1 MQFLRPTPR
10 PGLRRSRRSA
20 VHRIAAPLTALVL
33 AAALS
38 SCGGGDSGSSTAKKS
53 VTLWMYPVIADQAA
67 SNAYWQQVEKD
78 FEAANSG
85 IDLKLEMQ
93 PWANREEKVSA
104 AFAGKKGPDV
114 LLMIP
119 DQIPQYVANG
129 SLEPVDDVVGP
140 EKDKF
145 LPAAVPGLTVDGKV
159 YGAPIYHTVTTTMY
173 NKTVLTKAG
182 ISKPPET
189 WDEIKAAAP
198 KLKAAGFSTLDYSA
212 SPEAS
217 LNLNFYPLLWQAG
230 GKVFA
235 DDGKSVAFNQA
246 PGLAALTFLKSLW
259 DEGAI
264 PKSALTAGN
273 VVADSPF
280 GKGQVAMAMTSVPAD
295 AATVAKTWGA
305 ANVEI
310 GSPLTGEK
318 QVGFGLPGGLV
329 VNAASEST
337 DSAKKFL
344 SFMMQPAQ
352 LDALSKASGF
362 YSPRNDAKPQ
372 STDPNAAKFADA
384 LQYAVPGEPNAA
396 ARQVMS
402 YLSTEIQAVLTGKK
416 QPQQAL
422 DDAAKQANDLLSR
435 QR

>member
-1 MQFLRPTPR
+1 MKPTVR
-10 PGLRRSRRSA
+10 
-20 VHRIAAPLTALVL
+20 RIAAPLTALVL

-38 SCGGGDSGSSTAKKS
+38 SCGGGDDGGSASKKS

-67 SNAYWQQVEKD
+67 SDAYWKKVETD
-78 FEAANSG
+78 FEAANTG
-85 IDLKLEMQ
+85 IDLKVEAQ
-93 PWANREEKVSA
+93 PWANREEKVAA
-104 AFAGKKGPDV
+104 AFSGKKGPDV

-119 DQIPQYVANG
+119 DQIPQYVKSG
-129 SLEPVDDVVGP
+129 SLEPVDDVIAP

-145 LPAAVPGLTVDGKV
+145 LPAAIPGLTVDGKV

-212 SPEAS
+212 SPEAT

-235 DDGKSVAFNQA
+235 DDGKSVTFNQA
-246 PGLAALTFLKSLW
+246 PGLEALTFLKSLW

-264 PKSALTAGN
+264 PKTALTAGN

-295 AATVAKTWGA
+295 VATVTKTWGA
-305 ANVEI
+305 ANVEL
-310 GSPLTGEK
+310 GTPLTGKK

-329 VNAASEST
+329 VNAASENV
-337 DSAKKFL
+337 DGAKKFL
-344 SFMMQPAQ
+344 SFMTQAAQ

-362 YSPRNDAKPQ
+362 YSPRSDAKSE
-372 STDPNAAKFADA
+372 STDPNAAKFKDA
-384 LQYAVPGEPNAA
+384 LQYAVPGEPNPS
-396 ARQVMS
+396 ARQIMS
-402 YLSTEIQAVLTGKK
+402 FLSPEIQAVLTGKK

>member
-1 MQFLRPTPR
+1 MKSTVR
-10 PGLRRSRRSA
+10 
-20 VHRIAAPLTALVL
+20 RIAAPLTALVL

-38 SCGGGDSGSSTAKKS
+38 SCGGGDDSGSTSKKS

-67 SNAYWQQVEKD
+67 SDAYWKKVETD

-85 IDLKLEMQ
+85 IDLKVEAQ
-93 PWANREEKVSA
+93 PWANREEKVAA
-104 AFAGKKGPDV
+104 AFSGKKGPDV

-119 DQIPQYVANG
+119 DQIPQYVKSG
-129 SLEPVDDVVGP
+129 SLEPVDDVVAP

-145 LPAAVPGLTVDGKV
+145 LPAAIPGLTVEGKV

-212 SPEAS
+212 SPEAT

-235 DDGKSVAFNQA
+235 EDGKSVTFNQA
-246 PGLAALTFLKSLW
+246 PGLEALTFLKSLW

-264 PKSALTAGN
+264 PKTALTAGN

-295 AATVAKTWGA
+295 VATVTKTWGA
-305 ANVEI
+305 ANVEL
-310 GSPLTGEK
+310 GTPLTGKK

-329 VNAASEST
+329 VNAASENV
-337 DSAKKFL
+337 DGAKKFL
-344 SFMMQPAQ
+344 SFMTQAAQ

-362 YSPRNDAKPQ
+362 YSPRTDAKSE
-372 STDPNAAKFADA
+372 STDPNSAKFKDA
-384 LQYAVPGEPNAA
+384 LQYAVPGEPNPA
-396 ARQVMS
+396 ARQIMS
-402 YLSTEIQAVLTGKK
+402 FLSTEIQAVLTGKK

>member
-1 MQFLRPTPR
+1 MKSTVR
-10 PGLRRSRRSA
+10 
-20 VHRIAAPLTALVL
+20 RIAAPLTALVL

-38 SCGGGDSGSSTAKKS
+38 SCGGGGDSGSTSKKS

-67 SNAYWQQVEKD
+67 SDAYWKKVETD

-85 IDLKLEMQ
+85 IDLKVEAQ
-93 PWANREEKVSA
+93 PWANREEKVAA
-104 AFAGKKGPDV
+104 AFSGKKGPDV

-119 DQIPQYVANG
+119 DQIPQYVKSG
-129 SLEPVDDVVGP
+129 SLEPVDDVITP

-145 LPAAVPGLTVDGKV
+145 LPAAIPGLTVDGKV

-173 NKTVLTKAG
+173 NKTVLAKAG
-182 ISKPPET
+182 IAKPPET

-212 SPEAS
+212 SPEAT

-246 PGLAALTFLKSLW
+246 QGLEALTFLKSLW

-264 PKSALTAGN
+264 PKTALTAGN

-295 AATVAKTWGA
+295 VATVTKTWGA
-305 ANVEI
+305 ANVEL
-310 GSPLTGEK
+310 GTPLTGKK

-329 VNAASEST
+329 VNAASENA
-337 DSAKKFL
+337 DGAKKFL
-344 SFMMQPAQ
+344 SFMTQAAQ

-362 YSPRNDAKPQ
+362 YSPRTDAKSE
-372 STDPNAAKFADA
+372 STDPNAAKFKDA
-384 LQYAVPGEPNAA
+384 LQYAVPGEPNPS
-396 ARQVMS
+396 ARQIMS
-402 YLSTEIQAVLTGKK
+402 FLSPEIQAVLTGKK

>member
-1 MQFLRPTPR
+1 
-10 PGLRRSRRSA
+10 
-20 VHRIAAPLTALVL
+20 
-33 AAALS
+33 
-38 SCGGGDSGSSTAKKS
+38 
-53 VTLWMYPVIADQAA
+53 
-67 SNAYWQQVEKD
+67 
-78 FEAANSG
+78 
-85 IDLKLEMQ
+85 
-93 PWANREEKVSA
+93 
-104 AFAGKKGPDV
+104 
-114 LLMIP
+114 
-119 DQIPQYVANG
+119 
-129 SLEPVDDVVGP
+129 
-140 EKDKF
+140 
-145 LPAAVPGLTVDGKV
+145 
-159 YGAPIYHTVTTTMY
+159 MY

-212 SPEAS
+212 SPEAT

-235 DDGKSVAFNQA
+235 DDGKTVTFNQA
-246 PGLAALTFLKSLW
+246 PGLEALTFLKSLW

-264 PKSALTAGN
+264 PKTALTAGN

-295 AATVAKTWGA
+295 VATVSATWGA
-305 ANVEI
+305 ANVEL
-310 GSPLTGEK
+310 GTPLTGKK

-329 VNAASEST
+329 VNAASENV
-337 DSAKKFL
+337 DGAKKFL

-362 YSPRNDAKPQ
+362 YSPRSDAKSE
-372 STDPNAAKFADA
+372 STDANAAKFRDA
-384 LQYAVPGEPNAA
+384 LQYAVPGEPNPS
-396 ARQVMS
+396 ARQIMS
-402 YLSTEIQAVLTGKK
+402 FLSTEIQAVLTGKK

>member
-1 MQFLRPTPR
+1 MSSTLHTTVR
-10 PGLRRSRRSA
+10 
-20 VHRIAAPLTALVL
+20 RIAAPLTALVL

-38 SCGGGDSGSSTAKKS
+38 SCGGDSGSSSTETKS
-53 VTLWMYPVIADQAA
+53 VTLWMYPVIGDQAA
-67 SNAYWQQVEKD
+67 SDAYWQKVEKD

-93 PWANREEKVSA
+93 PWANREEKVAA
-104 AFAGKKGPDV
+104 AFSGKKGPDV

-119 DQIPQYVANG
+119 DQIPQYVTNG
-129 SLEPVDDVVGP
+129 SLEPVDDVVTP
-140 EKDKF
+140 DKDKF
-145 LPAAVPGLTVDGKV
+145 LPAAIPGLTVEGKV
-159 YGAPIYHTVTTTMY
+159 YGAPIYHTVTSTMY
-173 NKTVLTKAG
+173 NKTILTKAG
-182 ISKPPET
+182 ITKPPET

-198 KLKAAGFSTLDYSA
+198 KIKAAGFSTLDYSA

-259 DEGAI
+259 DEGGI
-264 PKSALTAGN
+264 PKSALSNGN
-273 VVADSPF
+273 TVADSPL
-280 GKGQVAMAMTSVPAD
+280 GKGQVAMAFTSTPAD
-295 AATVAKTWGA
+295 AGTVAKTWGA
-305 ANVEI
+305 ANIEI
-310 GSPLTGEK
+310 GTPLTGQK

-329 VNAASEST
+329 LNAASENK
-337 DSAKKFL
+337 DAAKKFM
-344 SFMMQPAQ
+344 SFMIQPPQ
-352 LDALSKASGF
+352 LEALSKASGF
-362 YSPRNDAKPQ
+362 YTPRTDVKAPAADA
-372 STDPNAAKFADA
+372 TAAKFADA
-384 LQYAVPGEPNAA
+384 LQYAFPGEPNPA
-396 ARQVMS
+396 ARQVNS
-402 YLSTEIQAVLTGKK
+402 LLGVEIQAVLTGKK

>member
-1 MQFLRPTPR
+1 MKSTVR
-10 PGLRRSRRSA
+10 
-20 VHRIAAPLTALVL
+20 RIAAPLTALVL

-38 SCGGGDSGSSTAKKS
+38 SCGGGDDGGSTSKKS

-67 SNAYWQQVEKD
+67 SDAYWKKVETD

-85 IDLKLEMQ
+85 IDLKLENQ
-93 PWANREEKVSA
+93 PWKGREEKVAA
-104 AFAGKKGPDV
+104 AFSGGKGPDV

-119 DQIPQYVANG
+119 DQIPQYVKSG
-129 SLEPVDDVVGP
+129 SLEPVDDAVAP

-145 LPAAVPGLTVDGKV
+145 LPAAIPGLTVEGKV

-173 NKTVLTKAG
+173 NKTVLAKAG

-212 SPEAS
+212 SPEAT

-235 DDGKSVAFNQA
+235 DDGKTVTFNQA
-246 PGLAALTFLKSLW
+246 PGLEALTFLKSLW

-264 PKSALTAGN
+264 PKTALTAGN

-295 AATVAKTWGA
+295 VATVSATWGK
-305 ANVEI
+305 ANVEL
-310 GSPLTGEK
+310 GTPLTGKK

-329 VNAASEST
+329 VNAASENV
-337 DSAKKFL
+337 DGAKKFL
-344 SFMMQPAQ
+344 SFMMQSAQ

-362 YSPRNDAKPQ
+362 YSPRSDAKSE
-372 STDPNAAKFADA
+372 STDPNAAKFKDA
-384 LQYAVPGEPNAA
+384 LQYAIPGEPNPS
-396 ARQVMS
+396 ARQIMS
-402 YLSTEIQAVLTGKK
+402 FLSTEIQAVLTGKK

>member
-1 MQFLRPTPR
+1 M
-10 PGLRRSRRSA
+10 RSTAR
-20 VHRIAAPLTALVL
+20 RIAAPLTALVL
-33 AAALS
+33 AAALA
-38 SCGGGDSGSSTAKKS
+38 SCGGGDDGGSSSKKS

-67 SNAYWQQVEKD
+67 SDAYWKKVETD

-85 IDLKLEMQ
+85 VDLKLENQ
-93 PWANREEKVSA
+93 PWKGREEKVAA
-104 AFAGKKGPDV
+104 AFSGGKGPDV

-119 DQIPQYVANG
+119 DQIPQYVKSG
-129 SLEPVDDVVGP
+129 SLEPVDDVVAP

-145 LPAAVPGLTVDGKV
+145 LPAAIPGLTVDGKV

-173 NKTVLTKAG
+173 NKTVLAKAG

-212 SPEAS
+212 SPEAT

-235 DDGKSVAFNQA
+235 DDGKTVTFNQA
-246 PGLAALTFLKSLW
+246 PGLEALTFLKSLW
-259 DEGAI
+259 DQGAI
-264 PKSALTAGN
+264 PKTALTAGN

-295 AATVAKTWGA
+295 VATVSATWGK
-305 ANVEI
+305 ANVEL
-310 GSPLTGEK
+310 GTPLTGKK

-329 VNAASEST
+329 VNAASENV
-337 DSAKKFL
+337 DGAKKFL
-344 SFMMQPAQ
+344 SFMMQSAQ

-362 YSPRNDAKPQ
+362 YSSRSDAKSE
-372 STDPNAAKFADA
+372 STDPNAAKFRDA
-384 LQYAVPGEPNAA
+384 LQYAVPGEPNPS
-396 ARQVMS
+396 ARQIMS
-402 YLSTEIQAVLTGKK
+402 FLSTEIQAVLTGKK

>member
-1 MQFLRPTPR
+1 MKSTVR
-10 PGLRRSRRSA
+10 
-20 VHRIAAPLTALVL
+20 RIAAPFTALVL

-38 SCGGGDSGSSTAKKS
+38 SCGGGDDGGSASKKS

-67 SNAYWQQVEKD
+67 SDAYWKKVETD

-85 IDLKLEMQ
+85 IDLKVEAQ
-93 PWANREEKVSA
+93 PWANREEKVAA
-104 AFAGKKGPDV
+104 AFSGKKGPDV

-119 DQIPQYVANG
+119 DQIPQYVKSG
-129 SLEPVDDVVGP
+129 SLEPVDDVVAP

-145 LPAAVPGLTVDGKV
+145 LPAAIPGLTVDGKV

-173 NKTVLTKAG
+173 NKTVLAKAG
-182 ISKPPET
+182 IAKPPET

-212 SPEAS
+212 SPEAT

-235 DDGKSVAFNQA
+235 DDGKSVTFNQA
-246 PGLAALTFLKSLW
+246 PGLEALTFLKSLW

-264 PKSALTAGN
+264 PKTALTAGN

-295 AATVAKTWGA
+295 VATVTKTWGA
-305 ANVEI
+305 PNVEL
-310 GSPLTGEK
+310 GTPLTGKK

-329 VNAASEST
+329 LNAASENV
-337 DSAKKFL
+337 DGAKKFL
-344 SFMMQPAQ
+344 SFMTQAAQ

-362 YSPRNDAKPQ
+362 YSPRTDAKSE
-372 STDPNAAKFADA
+372 STDPNAAKFRDA
-384 LQYAVPGEPNAA
+384 LQYAIPGEPNPS
-396 ARQVMS
+396 ARQIMS
-402 YLSTEIQAVLTGKK
+402 FLSPEIQAVLTGKK

>member
-1 MQFLRPTPR
+1 MKSTVR
-10 PGLRRSRRSA
+10 
-20 VHRIAAPLTALVL
+20 RIAAPLTALVL
-33 AAALS
+33 GAALS
-38 SCGGGDSGSSTAKKS
+38 SCGGGDSGSSDSKKS

-67 SNAYWQQVEKD
+67 SDAYWKKVETD

-85 IDLKLEMQ
+85 VDLKVEAQ
-93 PWANREEKVSA
+93 PWANREQKVSA
-104 AFAGKKGPDV
+104 AFSGKKGPDV

-129 SLEPVDDVVGP
+129 SLAPVDDVVEP
-140 EKDKF
+140 EKDNF
-145 LPAAVPGLTVDGKV
+145 LPAAVPGLTVEGKV
-159 YGAPIYHTVTTTMY
+159 YGAPIYHTVTTTLY

-212 SPEAS
+212 SPEAT

-230 GKVFA
+230 GTVFA
-235 DDGKSVAFNQA
+235 ADGKSVAFNQA
-246 PGLAALTFLKSLW
+246 PGVEALTFLKTLW

-264 PKSALTAGN
+264 PKSALTNGN
-273 VVADSPF
+273 VLADQPM
-280 GKGQVAMAMTSVPAD
+280 GKGQVAMGFTNTAAD
-295 AATVAKTWGA
+295 VATVSKTWGA
-305 ANVEI
+305 ANVEL
-310 GSPLTGEK
+310 GTPLTGKK
-318 QVGFGLPGGLV
+318 QAGYGIPGGLV
-329 VNAASEST
+329 LNAASENT
-337 DSAKKFL
+337 DAAKKFL
-344 SFMMQPAQ
+344 SFMIQPAQ

-362 YSPRNDAKPQ
+362 FSPRKDTSVKPADATAQ
-372 STDPNAAKFADA
+372 KFADA
-384 LQYAVPGEPNAA
+384 LQYAVPGEPNPA

-402 YLSTEIQAVLTGKK
+402 LLSTEIQAVLTGKK

-422 DDAAKQANDLLSR
+422 DDAAKQSDDLLKR

>member
-1 MQFLRPTPR
+1 MKSTVR
-10 PGLRRSRRSA
+10 
-20 VHRIAAPLTALVL
+20 RIAAPLTALVL

-38 SCGGGDSGSSTAKKS
+38 SCGGGDSGSADSKKS

-67 SNAYWQQVEKD
+67 SDAYWKKVETD

-85 IDLKLEMQ
+85 IDLKIEAQ
-93 PWANREEKVSA
+93 PWANREEKVAA
-104 AFAGKKGPDV
+104 AFSGKKGPDV

-119 DQIPQYVANG
+119 DQIPQYVKSG
-129 SLEPVDDVVGP
+129 SLEPVDDVVAP

-145 LPAAVPGLTVDGKV
+145 LPAAIPGLTVEGKV

-212 SPEAS
+212 SPEAT

-235 DDGKSVAFNQA
+235 DDGKSVTFNQA
-246 PGLAALTFLKSLW
+246 PGLEALTFLKSLW

-264 PKSALTAGN
+264 PKTALTAGN

-295 AATVAKTWGA
+295 VATVTKTWGA
-305 ANVEI
+305 ANVEL
-310 GSPLTGEK
+310 GTPLTGKK

-329 VNAASEST
+329 VNAASENV
-337 DSAKKFL
+337 DGAKKFL
-344 SFMMQPAQ
+344 SFMTQAAQ

-362 YSPRNDAKPQ
+362 YSPRSDAKSE
-372 STDPNAAKFADA
+372 STDPNAAKFRDA
-384 LQYAVPGEPNAA
+384 LQYAIPGEPNPS
-396 ARQVMS
+396 ARQIMS
-402 YLSTEIQAVLTGKK
+402 FLSTEIQAVLTGKK

>member
-1 MQFLRPTPR
+1 M
-10 PGLRRSRRSA
+10 RSTVR
-20 VHRIAAPLTALVL
+20 RIAAPLTALVL

-38 SCGGGDSGSSTAKKS
+38 SCGGGSDDAADNAKKT
-53 VTLWMYPVIADQAA
+53 VTLWMYPVIADQAT
-67 SNAYWQQVEKD
+67 SDAYWQKVEKD
-78 FEAANSG
+78 FETANTNV
-85 IDLKLEMQ
+85 DLKLEQ
-93 PWANREEKVSA
+93 QTWDAREQKISA

-129 SLEPVDDVVGP
+129 SLEPIDDIVMP

-145 LPAAVPGLTVDGKV
+145 LPAAVPGLTVDGKA
-159 YGAPIYHTVTTTMY
+159 YGAPIYHTVTTAMY

-198 KLKAAGFSTLDYSA
+198 KIKAAGFSTLDYSA
-212 SPEAS
+212 SPEAT

-246 PGLAALTFLKSLW
+246 PGLEALTFLKTLW
-259 DEGAI
+259 DSGDI
-264 PKSALTAGN
+264 PKSGLSNGN
-273 VVADSPF
+273 LVADQPF
-280 GKGQVAMAMTSVPAD
+280 GKGQVAMAMTSTPAD

-305 ANVEI
+305 ANVEL
-310 GSPLTGEK
+310 GTPLTGKK
-318 QVGFGLPGGLV
+318 QVGYGIPGGLV
-329 VNAASEST
+329 LNAASENK
-337 DSAKKFL
+337 DAAKKFL

-352 LDALSKASGF
+352 LEGLSKASGF
-362 YSPRNDAKPQ
+362 FTPLAGAKPPT
-372 STDPNAAKFADA
+372 TDANATKFADA
-384 LQYAVPGEPNAA
+384 LQYAFPGEANPA

-402 YLSTEIQAVLTGKK
+402 FLSTEIQAVLTGKK

>member
-1 MQFLRPTPR
+1 MRSTV
-10 PGLRRSRRSA
+10 RRM
-20 VHRIAAPLTALVL
+20 AAPLTALVL

-38 SCGGGDSGSSTAKKS
+38 SCGGGDSGSSDSKKS

-67 SNAYWQQVEKD
+67 SDAYWKKVETD

-85 IDLKLEMQ
+85 VDLKLENQ
-93 PWANREEKVSA
+93 PWKGREEKVAA
-104 AFAGKKGPDV
+104 AFSGGKGPDV

-119 DQIPQYVANG
+119 DQIPQYVKSG
-129 SLEPVDDVVGP
+129 SLEPVDDVVAP

-145 LPAAVPGLTVDGKV
+145 LPAAIPGLTVEGKV

-173 NKTVLTKAG
+173 NKAVLAKAG
-182 ISKPPET
+182 ISKPPAT

-212 SPEAS
+212 SPEAT

-246 PGLAALTFLKSLW
+246 PGLEALTFLKSLW
-259 DEGAI
+259 DQGAI
-264 PKSALTAGN
+264 PKTALTAGN

-295 AATVAKTWGA
+295 VATVTPTWGA
-305 ANVEI
+305 ANVEL
-310 GSPLTGEK
+310 GAPLTGKK

-329 VNAASEST
+329 VNAASENV
-337 DSAKKFL
+337 DGAKKFL
-344 SFMMQPAQ
+344 SFMMQSAQ

-362 YSPRNDAKPQ
+362 YSPRNDAKSE
-372 STDPNAAKFADA
+372 STDPNAAKFRDA
-384 LQYAVPGEPNAA
+384 LQYAVPGEPNPS

-402 YLSTEIQAVLTGKK
+402 FLSTEIQAVLTGKK

>member
-1 MQFLRPTPR
+1 MKSTVR
-10 PGLRRSRRSA
+10 
-20 VHRIAAPLTALVL
+20 RIAAPLTALVL

-38 SCGGGDSGSSTAKKS
+38 SCGGNDSGSSDAKKS
-53 VTLWMYPVIADQAA
+53 ITLWMYPVIADQAA
-67 SNAYWQQVEKD
+67 SDTYWKKVETD

-85 IDLKLEMQ
+85 IDLKIEAQ

-104 AFAGKKGPDV
+104 AFSGKKGPDV

-119 DQIPQYVANG
+119 DQIPQYVKNG
-129 SLEPVDDVVGP
+129 SLEPVDDVVAP
-140 EKDKF
+140 DKDKF
-145 LPAAVPGLTVDGKV
+145 LPAALPGLTVDGKV

-173 NKTVLTKAG
+173 NKTILTKAG
-182 ISKPPET
+182 ITKPPET
-189 WDEIKAAAP
+189 WDEIKAAVP
-198 KLKAAGFSTLDYSA
+198 KIKAAGFSTLDYSA

-246 PGLAALTFLKSLW
+246 PGLEALTFLKTLW

-264 PKSALTAGN
+264 PKSALSNQN
-273 VVADSPF
+273 VIADQPF
-280 GKGQVAMAMTSVPAD
+280 GKGQVAMALTSTPAD
-295 AATVAKTWGA
+295 AGTVAKTWGE

-310 GSPLTGEK
+310 GAPVTGQK

-329 VNAASEST
+329 LNAASGNK
-337 DSAKKFL
+337 DAAKKFL
-344 SFMMQPAQ
+344 SFMIQPAQ
-352 LDALSKASGF
+352 LEGLSKASGF
-362 YSPRNDAKPQ
+362 YSPR
-372 STDPNAAKFADA
+372 TDVKVAPANPTAAKLADA
-384 LQYAVPGEPNAA
+384 LQYAVPGEPNPA

-402 YLSTEIQAVLTGKK
+402 YLATEIQAVLTGKK

>member
-1 MQFLRPTPR
+1 MKSTVR
-10 PGLRRSRRSA
+10 
-20 VHRIAAPLTALVL
+20 RIAAPLTALVL

-38 SCGGGDSGSSTAKKS
+38 SCGGGDDNGSAGKKS

-67 SNAYWQQVEKD
+67 SDAYWKKVETD

-85 IDLKLEMQ
+85 IDLKVEAQ
-93 PWANREEKVSA
+93 PWANREEKVAA
-104 AFAGKKGPDV
+104 AFSGKKGPDV

-119 DQIPQYVANG
+119 DQIPQYVKSG
-129 SLEPVDDVVGP
+129 SLEPVDDVVAP

-145 LPAAVPGLTVDGKV
+145 LPAAIPGLTVEGKV

-212 SPEAS
+212 SPEAT

-235 DDGKSVAFNQA
+235 EDGKSVTFNQA
-246 PGLAALTFLKSLW
+246 PGLEALTFLKSLW

-264 PKSALTAGN
+264 PKTALTAGN

-295 AATVAKTWGA
+295 VATVTKTWGA
-305 ANVEI
+305 ANVEL
-310 GSPLTGEK
+310 GTPLTGKK

-329 VNAASEST
+329 VNAASENV
-337 DSAKKFL
+337 DGAKKFL
-344 SFMMQPAQ
+344 SFMTQAAQ

-362 YSPRNDAKPQ
+362 YSPRTDAKSE
-372 STDPNAAKFADA
+372 STDPNSAKFKDA
-384 LQYAVPGEPNAA
+384 LQYAVPGEPNPA
-396 ARQVMS
+396 ARQIMS
-402 YLSTEIQAVLTGKK
+402 FLSTEIQAVLTGKK